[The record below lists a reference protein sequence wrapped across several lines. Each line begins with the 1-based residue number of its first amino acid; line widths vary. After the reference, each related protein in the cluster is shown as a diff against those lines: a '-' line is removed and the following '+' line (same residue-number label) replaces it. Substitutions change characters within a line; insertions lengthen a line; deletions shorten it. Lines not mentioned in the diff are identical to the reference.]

1 MLIFMPP
8 LAPTGSPVHA
18 PESVPF
24 GVGIFPNG
32 AAVTRLVGAVLAEQ
46 NAEWVVCRGY
56 MTLETLARVSYRP
69 NLRGLFFGFERPI
82 LPL

>member
-1 MLIFMPP
+1 MDSLAAFVRWVPMLIFMPP

-46 NAEWVVCRGY
+46 NAEWVASVEG
-56 MTLETLARVSYRP
+56 
-69 NLRGLFFGFERPI
+69 I
-82 LPL
+82 